1 MRWKIT
7 PKYNWYIVRIKDN
20 LKFLI
25 NRWKRDI
32 LLISCLCISLTI
44 DLRYRKVETSEE
56 SDNKKN
62 EKTSRGEIELVVE
75 NENENEN
82 EDDYDVERC
91 NNEEEQSTVSY
102 KLRASLATDADNDW
116 IRAPKFFDEE
126 QISQLTNEQIKTT
139 LDYFS
144 KSIPFYYYLGSNY
157 IQFLNFF
164 FWWLEFSSLYHMI
177 IAIDNELI

>member
-1 MRWKIT
+1 MSLFIT
-7 PKYNWYIVRIKDN
+7 
-20 LKFLI
+20 
-25 NRWKRDI
+25 
-32 LLISCLCISLTI
+32 LTI

-56 SDNKKN
+56 SDNKKS
-62 EKTSRGEIELVVE
+62 EKTSRGEIELVV
-75 NENENEN
+75 ENENEN

-144 KSIPFYYYLGSNY
+144 KSI
-157 IQFLNFF
+157 FLFNP
-164 FWWLEFSSLYHMI
+164 LLTSAAI
-177 IAIDNELI
+177 IIT

>member
-1 MRWKIT
+1 MSLFIT
-7 PKYNWYIVRIKDN
+7 
-20 LKFLI
+20 
-25 NRWKRDI
+25 
-32 LLISCLCISLTI
+32 LTI
-44 DLRYRKVETSEE
+44 DLRYRKLETSEE
-56 SDNKKN
+56 SDNKKS
-62 EKTSRGEIELVVE
+62 EKTSRGEIELVV
-75 NENENEN
+75 ENEN

-144 KSIPFYYYLGSNY
+144 KSI
-157 IQFLNFF
+157 FLFNP
-164 FWWLEFSSLYHMI
+164 LLTSAAI
-177 IAIDNELI
+177 IIT

>member
-1 MRWKIT
+1 MSLFIT
-7 PKYNWYIVRIKDN
+7 
-20 LKFLI
+20 
-25 NRWKRDI
+25 
-32 LLISCLCISLTI
+32 LTI

-56 SDNKKN
+56 SDNKKS
-62 EKTSRGEIELVVE
+62 EKTSRGEIELVV
-75 NENENEN
+75 ENEN

-144 KSIPFYYYLGSNY
+144 KSI
-157 IQFLNFF
+157 FLFNP
-164 FWWLEFSSLYHMI
+164 LLTSAAI
-177 IAIDNELI
+177 IIT